1 MVKQAKNVTSSL
13 PQKGALR
20 ASLLRCALGGLLLV
34 FLAVANVLW
43 GSLDIPIA
51 DVWRILLG
59 KEPAGHHAWS
69 FIIWQGRVPQ
79 MLTALLTGASLGTCG
94 LLLQTALRN
103 PLAGPSILGIDSGA
117 NLGVAIVLLLLGGTA
132 SIGSLQLGGHLL
144 VVVAAMMG
152 ALSIMAL
159 LMMLSRIL
167 RSQVMLL
174 ITGVVISY
182 VTGSIIQLLNY
193 SATEQGVFSFVI
205 WGMGNFA
212 SVGIERLPVFCLL
225 SLVGL
230 VLALLLIKPLDALLL
245 GDRYAENLGVRIGYV
260 RQMLLLV
267 TGLLT
272 ATTTAFCGPISFI
285 GLAVPHLARLSIGTS
300 SHRILMP
307 ATMLIGA
314 NLALACNLLS
324 TLPRDGSII
333 PISVITPLIGAPV
346 VLHVILKNKNN

>member
-1 MVKQAKNVTSSL
+1 MKPKYRLKLLALAMV
-13 PQKGALR
+13 
-20 ASLLRCALGGLLLV
+20 LLS
-34 FLAVANVLW
+34 VANVLW
-43 GSLDIPIA
+43 GSLDIPVR
-51 DVWRILLG
+51 DVWSILCG
-59 KEPAGHHAWS
+59 EEVEGHPAWS
-69 FIIWQGRVPQ
+69 IIVLQGRVPQ
-79 MLTALLTGASLGTCG
+79 MLTALLTGTALGTCG
-94 LLLQTALRN
+94 LLLQTAFRN

-132 SIGSLQLGGHLL
+132 SIGSLSLSGHLL
-144 VVVAAMMG
+144 VVVAAMVG

-159 LMMLSRIL
+159 LMVLSRLL

-174 ITGVVISY
+174 ITGVIISY

-212 SVGIERLPVFCLL
+212 SVGIERLPVFCTL
-225 SLVGL
+225 SCLGL
-230 VLALLLIKPLDALLL
+230 FLALLLIKPLDALLL
-245 GDRYAENLGVRIGYV
+245 GDRYAENLGIRIGRV

-285 GLAVPHLARLSIGTS
+285 GLAVPHLARLSLGTS
-300 SHRILMP
+300 YHRVLMP

-314 NLALACNLLS
+314 NLALICNLLS

-346 VLHVILKNKNN
+346 ILHVILRVKN

>member
-1 MVKQAKNVTSSL
+1 MKDKYKLKLLAV
-13 PQKGALR
+13 ALVVL
-20 ASLLRCALGGLLLV
+20 S
-34 FLAVANVLW
+34 VANVLW
-43 GSLDIPIA
+43 GALDIPVG
-51 DVWRILLG
+51 DVWRILCG
-59 KEPAGHHAWS
+59 GEVEGHPAWS
-69 FIIWQGRVPQ
+69 IIVLQGRVPQ
-79 MLTALLTGASLGTCG
+79 MLTALFTGSALGTCG
-94 LLLQTALRN
+94 LLLQTAFRN

-132 SIGSLQLGGHLL
+132 SIGSLALGGHLL
-144 VVVAAMMG
+144 VVVAAMVG

-159 LMMLSRIL
+159 LMILSRML

-174 ITGVVISY
+174 ITGVIISY
-182 VTGSIIQLLNY
+182 VTGSVIQLLNY

-205 WGMGNFA
+205 WGMGNFS
-212 SVGIERLPVFCLL
+212 SVGIERLPVFFILSCIGLL
-225 SLVGL
+225 M
-230 VLALLLIKPLDALLL
+230 ALLLIKPLDALLL
-245 GDRYAENLGVRIGYV
+245 GDRYAENLGIKIGHV

-285 GLAVPHLARLSIGTS
+285 GLVVPHLARLALGTS
-300 SHRILMP
+300 YHRVLMP

-346 VLHVILKNKNN
+346 VLHVILKQKN

>member
-1 MVKQAKNVTSSL
+1 MKDKYKLKLLTVLMV
-13 PQKGALR
+13 
-20 ASLLRCALGGLLLV
+20 LLSI
-34 FLAVANVLW
+34 ANVLW
-43 GSLDIPIA
+43 GSLDIPVG
-51 DVWRILLG
+51 DVWKILCG
-59 KEPAGHHAWS
+59 NEVEGHPAWS
-69 FIIWQGRVPQ
+69 IIVLQGRVPQ
-79 MLTALLTGASLGTCG
+79 TVTAMLTGTALGTCG
-94 LLLQTALRN
+94 LLLQTAFRN

-132 SIGSLQLGGHLL
+132 SIGNLALGGHLL
-144 VVVAAMMG
+144 VVIAAMVG
-152 ALSIMAL
+152 ALAIMAL
-159 LMMLSRIL
+159 LMILSKLL

-174 ITGVVISY
+174 ITGVIISY

-193 SATEQGVFSFVI
+193 SATEQGVHSFVI

-212 SVGIERLPVFCLL
+212 SVGIERLPVFCALSFLGLL
-225 SLVGL
+225 
-230 VLALLLIKPLDALLL
+230 LATLLIKPLDALLL
-245 GDRYAENLGVRIGYV
+245 GDRYAENLGVRIGRV

-285 GLAVPHLARLSIGTS
+285 GLAVPHLARLALGTS
-300 SHRILMP
+300 YHRTLMP

-346 VLHVILKNKNN
+346 VLHVILKQKNN

>member
-1 MVKQAKNVTSSL
+1 MKDKYKL
-13 PQKGALR
+13 KL
-20 ASLLRCALGGLLLV
+20 
-34 FLAVANVLW
+34 LAVLMVLLSIANVLW
-43 GSLDIPIA
+43 GSLDIPIK
-51 DVWRILLG
+51 DVWQILCG
-59 KEPAGHHAWS
+59 NEIEGHPAWS
-69 FIIWQGRVPQ
+69 IIVLQGRVPQ
-79 MLTALLTGASLGTCG
+79 MLTALLTGTALGTCG
-94 LLLQTALRN
+94 LLLQTAFRN

-132 SIGSLQLGGHLL
+132 SIGSLTIGGHLL
-144 VVVAAMMG
+144 VVVAAMVG
-152 ALSIMAL
+152 ALTIMAL
-159 LMMLSRIL
+159 LMLLSRLL

-174 ITGVVISY
+174 ITGVIISY
-182 VTGSIIQLLNY
+182 VTGSVIQLLNY
-193 SATEQGVFSFVI
+193 SATEQGVHSFVI

-212 SVGIERLPVFCLL
+212 SVGIERLPIFCTLSCIGLL
-225 SLVGL
+225 
-230 VLALLLIKPLDALLL
+230 LALLLIKPLDALLL
-245 GDRYAENLGVRIGYV
+245 GDRYAENLGIRIGRV

-285 GLAVPHLARLSIGTS
+285 GLAVPHLARLTLGTS
-300 SHRILMP
+300 YHRTLMP

-346 VLHVILKNKNN
+346 VLHVILKNKAS

>member
-1 MVKQAKNVTSSL
+1 MKDKYKL
-13 PQKGALR
+13 KL
-20 ASLLRCALGGLLLV
+20 
-34 FLAVANVLW
+34 LAVLMVLLSIANVLW
-43 GSLDIPIA
+43 GSLDIPIK
-51 DVWRILLG
+51 DVWQILCG
-59 KEPAGHHAWS
+59 NEIEGHPAWS
-69 FIIWQGRVPQ
+69 IIVLQGRVPQ
-79 MLTALLTGASLGTCG
+79 MLTALLTGTALGTCG
-94 LLLQTALRN
+94 LLLQTAFRN

-132 SIGSLQLGGHLL
+132 SIGSLTIGGHLL
-144 VVVAAMMG
+144 VVFAAMVG
-152 ALSIMAL
+152 ALTIMAL
-159 LMMLSRIL
+159 LMLLSRLL

-174 ITGVVISY
+174 ITGVIISY
-182 VTGSIIQLLNY
+182 VTGSVIQLLNY
-193 SATEQGVFSFVI
+193 SATEQGVHSFVI

-212 SVGIERLPVFCLL
+212 SVGIERLPIFCTLSCIGLL
-225 SLVGL
+225 
-230 VLALLLIKPLDALLL
+230 LALLLIKPLDALLL
-245 GDRYAENLGVRIGYV
+245 GDRYAENLGIRIGRV

-285 GLAVPHLARLSIGTS
+285 GLAVPHLARLTLGTS
-300 SHRILMP
+300 YHRMLMP

-346 VLHVILKNKNN
+346 VLHVILKNKAS

>member
-1 MVKQAKNVTSSL
+1 MFNGQCSMVRQMAKYKL
-13 PQKGALR
+13 KAL
-20 ASLLRCALGGLLLV
+20 ALAMV
-34 FLAVANVLW
+34 FLSVANVLW
-43 GSLDIPIA
+43 GSLDIPVK
-51 DVWRILLG
+51 DVWQILCG
-59 KEPAGHHAWS
+59 NEIEGHPAWS
-69 FIIWQGRVPQ
+69 IIVLQGRVPQ
-79 MLTALLTGASLGTCG
+79 MLTALLTGTALGTCG
-94 LLLQTALRN
+94 LLLQTAFRN

-132 SIGSLQLGGHLL
+132 SIGSLALGGHLL
-144 VVVAAMMG
+144 VVVAAMVG

-159 LMMLSRIL
+159 LMILSRLL

-174 ITGVVISY
+174 ITGVIISY

-212 SVGIERLPVFCLL
+212 SVGIERLPVFCAL
-225 SLVGL
+225 SCIGL
-230 VLALLLIKPLDALLL
+230 FLALLLIKPLDALLL
-245 GDRYAENLGVRIGYV
+245 GDRYAENLGIKIGRV

-285 GLAVPHLARLSIGTS
+285 GLAVPHLARLTLGTS
-300 SHRILMP
+300 YHRMLMP

-314 NLALACNLLS
+314 DLALVCNLLS
-324 TLPRDGSII
+324 TLPQDGSLI

-346 VLHVILKNKNN
+346 VLHVILKQRN

>member
-1 MVKQAKNVTSSL
+1 MKDKYKL
-13 PQKGALR
+13 KG
-20 ASLLRCALGGLLLV
+20 
-34 FLAVANVLW
+34 LAVLMVLLSIANVLW
-43 GSLDIPIA
+43 GSLDIPVK
-51 DVWRILLG
+51 DVWQILCG
-59 KEPAGHHAWS
+59 NEVEGHPAWS
-69 FIIWQGRVPQ
+69 IIILQGRIPQ
-79 MLTALLTGASLGTCG
+79 MLTALLTGTALGTCG
-94 LLLQTALRN
+94 LLLQTAFRN

-132 SIGSLQLGGHLL
+132 SIGSLALGGHLL
-144 VVVAAMMG
+144 VVVAAMVG

-159 LMMLSRIL
+159 LMILSRLL

-174 ITGVVISY
+174 ITGVIISY

-212 SVGIERLPVFCLL
+212 SVGIERLPVFCVL
-225 SLVGL
+225 SFWGL
-230 VLALLLIKPLDALLL
+230 FLALLLIKPLDALLL
-245 GDRYAENLGVRIGYV
+245 GDRYAENLGIRIGRV

-285 GLAVPHLARLSIGTS
+285 GLAVPHLARLTLGTS
-300 SHRILMP
+300 YHRTLMP

-314 NLALACNLLS
+314 NLALLCNLLS
-324 TLPRDGSII
+324 TLPRDGSLI

-346 VLHVILKNKNN
+346 VLHVILRQKSN

>member
-1 MVKQAKNVTSSL
+1 MKDKYKL
-13 PQKGALR
+13 KL
-20 ASLLRCALGGLLLV
+20 
-34 FLAVANVLW
+34 LAVLMVLLSIANVLW
-43 GSLDIPIA
+43 GSLDIPIK
-51 DVWRILLG
+51 DVWLILCG
-59 KEPAGHHAWS
+59 NEIEGHPAWS
-69 FIIWQGRVPQ
+69 IIVLQGRVPQ
-79 MLTALLTGASLGTCG
+79 MLTALLTGTALGTCG
-94 LLLQTALRN
+94 LLLQTAFRN

-132 SIGSLQLGGHLL
+132 SIGSLTIGGHLL
-144 VVVAAMMG
+144 VVVAAMVG
-152 ALSIMAL
+152 ALTIMAL
-159 LMMLSRIL
+159 LMLLSRLL

-174 ITGVVISY
+174 ITGVIISY
-182 VTGSIIQLLNY
+182 VTGSVIQLLNY
-193 SATEQGVFSFVI
+193 SATEQGVHSFVI

-212 SVGIERLPVFCLL
+212 SVGIERLPIFCTLSCIGLL
-225 SLVGL
+225 
-230 VLALLLIKPLDALLL
+230 LALLLIKPLDALLL
-245 GDRYAENLGVRIGYV
+245 GDRYAENLGIRIGRV

-285 GLAVPHLARLSIGTS
+285 GLAVPHLARLTLGTS
-300 SHRILMP
+300 YHRMLMP

-346 VLHVILKNKNN
+346 VLHVILKNKAS

>member
-1 MVKQAKNVTSSL
+1 MKAEYKLKLLAVAMV
-13 PQKGALR
+13 
-20 ASLLRCALGGLLLV
+20 LLS
-34 FLAVANVLW
+34 VANVLW
-43 GSLDIPIA
+43 GSLDIPVS
-51 DVWRILLG
+51 DVWRILCG
-59 KEPAGHHAWS
+59 GEVEGHPAWS
-69 FIIWQGRVPQ
+69 IIVLQGRIPQ
-79 MLTALLTGASLGTCG
+79 MLTALLTGTALGTCG
-94 LLLQTALRN
+94 LLLQTAFRN

-132 SIGSLQLGGHLL
+132 SIGSLTLGGHLL
-144 VVVAAMMG
+144 VVVAAMVG
-152 ALSIMAL
+152 ALAIMAL
-159 LMMLSRIL
+159 LMILSRLL

-174 ITGVVISY
+174 ITGVIISY

-193 SATEQGVFSFVI
+193 SATEQGVHSFVI

-212 SVGIERLPVFCLL
+212 SVGIERLPVFCTL
-225 SLVGL
+225 SCLGL
-230 VLALLLIKPLDALLL
+230 FLALLLIKPLDALLL
-245 GDRYAENLGVRIGYV
+245 GDHYAENLGIRIGRV

-285 GLAVPHLARLSIGTS
+285 GLAVPHLARLTLGTS
-300 SHRILMP
+300 YHRTLMP
-307 ATMLIGA
+307 ATMLVGA

-346 VLHVILKNKNN
+346 VLHVILKQKNN

>member
-1 MVKQAKNVTSSL
+1 MKD
-13 PQKGALR
+13 R
-20 ASLLRCALGGLLLV
+20 ALLV
-34 FLAVANVLW
+34 LLAIALVLLAIANVLW
-43 GSLDIPIA
+43 GSLNIPVG
-51 DVWRILLG
+51 DVWQILCG
-59 KEPAGHHAWS
+59 GEVEEHPAWS
-69 FIIWQGRVPQ
+69 IIILQGRVPQ
-79 MLTALLTGASLGTCG
+79 MLTALLTGTALGTCG
-94 LLLQTALRN
+94 LLLQTAFRN

-132 SIGSLQLGGHLL
+132 SIGNLALGGHLL
-144 VVVAAMMG
+144 VVIAAMLG
-152 ALSIMAL
+152 ALAIMAL
-159 LMMLSRIL
+159 LMILSRLL

-174 ITGVVISY
+174 ITGVIISY
-182 VTGSIIQLLNY
+182 VIGSIIQLLNY

-212 SVGIERLPVFCLL
+212 SVGIERLPIFCALACIGLL
-225 SLVGL
+225 
-230 VLALLLIKPLDALLL
+230 LALLLVKPLDALLL
-245 GDRYAENLGVRIGYV
+245 GDRYAENLGIKIGRM

-285 GLAVPHLARLSIGTS
+285 GLAVPHLARLTLGTAW
-300 SHRILMP
+300 HRTLLP

-314 NLALACNLLS
+314 NLTLVCNLLS

-346 VLHVILKNKNN
+346 ILHVILRQVRS